1 MRDESV
7 SEQFE
12 RMDSEQR
19 EEMGR
24 YKRPLMMTMAEEDDD
39 NMKAKSIP

>member
-1 MRDESV
+1 M
-7 SEQFE
+7 SEQFD

-19 EEMGR
+19 EEMKR
-24 YKRPLMMTMAEEDDD
+24 YKRPLMRMAEEEEDD